1 MPSVRLV
8 TLNDD
13 GRKRLLESC
22 SGIEGMNSVDENV
35 GCVVAENMM
44 MD

>member
-8 TLNDD
+8 TLNGDN
-13 GRKRLLESC
+13 RKRQLEPC
-22 SGIEGMNSVDENV
+22 SGIEGMDSVDENV
-35 GCVVAENMM
+35 GCVVAEKMM